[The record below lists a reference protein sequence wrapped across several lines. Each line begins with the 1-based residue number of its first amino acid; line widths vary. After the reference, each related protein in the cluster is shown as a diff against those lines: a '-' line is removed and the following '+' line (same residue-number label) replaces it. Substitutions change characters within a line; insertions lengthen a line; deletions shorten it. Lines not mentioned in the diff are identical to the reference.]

1 MSKSTYF
8 DEYVGPGWPDP
19 SELAP
24 YFLTD
29 AGRRKAFDEDNDS
42 WSLRIDGLE
51 GTGHLPQFNGRVDL
65 VLTIVGS
72 MRHGVLLLHQRWG
85 PNGIGHYSNGNL
97 LRLREYH
104 ETMHGNLEPIG
115 LFLPFEEAWKAV
127 KEFMDKDGVLPKSI
141 SWIAVPDIPPGTFPG
156 PFEHRT

>member
-51 GTGHLPQFNGRVDL
+51 GTGQLPQVQWA
-65 VLTIVGS
+65 S
-72 MRHGVLLLHQRWG
+72 
-85 PNGIGHYSNGNL
+85 
-97 LRLREYH
+97 
-104 ETMHGNLEPIG
+104 
-115 LFLPFEEAWKAV
+115 
-127 KEFMDKDGVLPKSI
+127 
-141 SWIAVPDIPPGTFPG
+141 
-156 PFEHRT
+156 